1 MSSITKWLT
10 AALLAFVLASGHL
23 LDGPSELD
31 AIEAVEADLQDAI
44 QTAQVQSL
52 IAANN
57 PAPGQA
63 ATKAAIAPCAP
74 PEMQGF
80 APLSRTSN
88 RAVTTRW

>member
-44 QTAQVQSL
+44 QTAQVQ
-52 IAANN
+52 
-57 PAPGQA
+57 P
-63 ATKAAIAPCAP
+63 
-74 PEMQGF
+74 
-80 APLSRTSN
+80 
-88 RAVTTRW
+88 